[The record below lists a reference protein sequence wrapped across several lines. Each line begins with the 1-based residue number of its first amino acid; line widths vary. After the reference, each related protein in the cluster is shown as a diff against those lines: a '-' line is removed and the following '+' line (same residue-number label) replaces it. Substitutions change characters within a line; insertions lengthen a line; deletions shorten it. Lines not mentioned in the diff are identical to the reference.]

1 MKHMKGQLETG
12 VNKMKKPFSLEEAVL
27 CSEILP
33 DITTVLNMIVISP
46 FVLPVVLWLNEES
59 HL

>member
-1 MKHMKGQLETG
+1 MKHMKGQLKTRI
-12 VNKMKKPFSLEEAVL
+12 NKMKKPFSLEEAML
-27 CSEILP
+27 RSEILP
-33 DITTVLNMIVISP
+33 DIKTVLNIIISP